1 MEKHLDSS
9 ASTTRIS
16 LGKRIRKLRKSQ
28 GISLRRFSLMVGLSY
43 PYLSRVE
50 NGKVAATIDV
60 LERIAEGLDVPIKEL
75 F

>member
-1 MEKHLDSS
+1 
-9 ASTTRIS
+9 
-16 LGKRIRKLRKSQ
+16 
-28 GISLRRFSLMVGLSY
+28 MVGLSY

-60 LERIAEGLDVPIKEL
+60 LERIAEGLDIPIREL